1 MVAAIGLGCMGHVL
15 RLRPTQRCG
24 IYCVRSEPF
33 LVGNQRC
40 WAEHGRRIGAN
51 ELLNGD
57 TSAYE
62 SQIFLA
68 GASGAIGR
76 RLAPLLGDA
85 DYEVFG
91 TTAVKLS
98 DSQIAALDQ
107 ITAPPSLYPNWFNTN
122 MVDDKHK
129 EIFGTNRAEPF

>member
-1 MVAAIGLGCMGHVL
+1 MNH
-15 RLRPTQRCG
+15 R
-24 IYCVRSEPF
+24 
-33 LVGNQRC
+33 
-40 WAEHGRRIGAN
+40 
-51 ELLNGD
+51 
-57 TSAYE
+57 
-62 SQIFLA
+62 IFLA

-76 RLAPLLGDA
+76 RLAPLLVDA

>member
-1 MVAAIGLGCMGHVL
+1 MEI
-15 RLRPTQRCG
+15 P
-24 IYCVRSEPF
+24 S
-33 LVGNQRC
+33 
-40 WAEHGRRIGAN
+40 
-51 ELLNGD
+51 
-57 TSAYE
+57 SYE
-62 SQIFLA
+62 SENLSCRR
-68 GASGAIGR
+68 SGVIGR
-76 RLAPLLGDA
+76 RLGPLLVEA

-129 EIFGTNRAEPF
+129 EIFSTNRAEPF